1 MNDQQMSDYLE
12 QTEWQKILVG
22 ANYQYW
28 HHEHCRI
35 DPLSLR
41 DAYRL
46 QMKLERERDC
56 GCS

>member
-1 MNDQQMSDYLE
+1 MSYQEMREYLE
-12 QTEWQKILVG
+12 QAEWQKILIGVT
-22 ANYQYW
+22 YKYW

-35 DPLSLR
+35 DPLETH

-46 QMKLERERDC
+46 QMKVERERDC